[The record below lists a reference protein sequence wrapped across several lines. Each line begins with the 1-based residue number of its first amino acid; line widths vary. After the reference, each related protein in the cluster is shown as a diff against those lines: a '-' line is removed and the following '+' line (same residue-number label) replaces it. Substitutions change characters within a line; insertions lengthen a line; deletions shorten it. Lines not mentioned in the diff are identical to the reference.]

1 MWGRRAGADT
11 LGKETERLT
20 ETMAPR
26 PDVER
31 MPNDLDRFLRDFFR
45 RGWRSEIKFDPVQ
58 NLLYLVV
65 HLVDPRLS
73 SDDRFLT
80 LVDYFVRSRADA
92 LHQSRGPRLL
102 CRLIGTDGQDLTPRL
117 GARGARLLEDTRHE
131 SEMHQRLT
139 FLGVRRRLLRRVV
152 PDALLW
158 TAAFVF
164 VVVVVGLPLDM
175 AVGLGIAAVLT
186 QILVVTLIARRG
198 P

>member
-1 MWGRRAGADT
+1 MT
-11 LGKETERLT
+11 
-20 ETMAPR
+20 PR

-31 MPNDLDRFLRDFFR
+31 MPSDLDRFLHDFFR
-45 RGWRSEIKFDPVQ
+45 RGWRSEIKFDPAQ
-58 NLLYLVV
+58 DLLYLVV

-92 LHQSRGPRLL
+92 LRQSRGPRLL
-102 CRLIGTDGQDLTPRL
+102 CRLVGADGQDLTSRL
-117 GARGARLLEDTRHE
+117 GDRGARLLADTGRE
-131 SEMHQRLT
+131 SAMHQRLT
-139 FLGVRRRLLRRVV
+139 LLGVRRRLRRRLI

-158 TAAFVF
+158 AAAFVF
-164 VVVVVGLPLDM
+164 VVVVVGLSLDM

-186 QILVVTLIARRG
+186 QVLVVTLVARRG